1 MKRLLACLMVVV
13 ILVSFAP
20 SAAAA
25 EVAYITR
32 GDTADL
38 LLTAAADYNAGIR
51 RTDIIRGYENGDLYE
66 DKPVTRA
73 EAFVML
79 SRAFGELPA
88 PVGDNARSGYSAAN
102 FTDIPDWA
110 KSELSNLFGTGI
122 IAGTSATTFSP
133 AGFVT
138 KEQMELMI
146 RRVYALMGTNL
157 KDDFYAAVNKAALDG
172 SVILPGYM
180 GAGSFIDLSVE
191 VNAQVAGIIQEI
203 AGGKTES
210 GDEKNIAALYNNVLD
225 KAARNAAGIAP
236 IKAYLDAIDSA
247 ETLDGL
253 MDVNQLVSKELGA
266 NLLLGFGLT
275 IDAKDSSRY
284 SLTFATFSPLLGQS
298 GYAGAAEAQKNAYL
312 QYISTLL
319 TLGGMEAAE
328 AAEEARLF
336 WDTEAALAA
345 ESLPIH
351 ELGNVDKTY
360 NVFTMSQLKDLFPH
374 IDLDA
379 LFSLTGMTQTDH
391 IVVSDVGLVEAAA
404 ALFDE
409 AHLRTLKTFSRIA
422 LLSGFGTCLNEEFQQ
437 ASDAFSAAYFG
448 TTGNL
453 SDADYAAQVV
463 QNLLS
468 ELLGKAYVS
477 RYFSPAAKSDAEE
490 MVSEIIG
497 VYEERIQA
505 LTWMSSA
512 TKAEAVKKL
521 DTMIIKIGYPDKWE
535 SDLEGLVLK
544 SAQEGG
550 SFFDNVAAVTKA
562 AQARYP
568 ELQKEKVDNNEW
580 IFTPYTVNACYSQSS
595 NSIEF
600 PAAILQAPFYDVNA
614 SREENLGGIGYVIAH
629 EISHAFDNN
638 GAKYDENGNAA
649 DWWTAED
656 YAAFQQL
663 CEKVIAFYDGRE
675 VAPGITC
682 SGTLTLSENIADLGA
697 VACITQVAGS
707 LKSPDYA
714 KLYTRMAEI
723 WCSSYSRETRMYLSQ
738 MDVHAPDK
746 LRGGL
751 TLATQEEFFEAFGIR
766 PGDGMYIAPED
777 RVSVW

>member
-1 MKRLLACLMVVV
+1 MVVV